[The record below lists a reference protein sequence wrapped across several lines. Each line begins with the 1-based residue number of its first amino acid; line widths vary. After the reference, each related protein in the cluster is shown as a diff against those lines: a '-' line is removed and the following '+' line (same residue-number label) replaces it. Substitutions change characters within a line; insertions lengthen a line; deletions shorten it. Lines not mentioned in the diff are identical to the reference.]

1 MDWSRNTP
9 RAGRPS
15 PAVPRR
21 SLFLMAA
28 AKKKTPSL
36 ALPTRGRGRKTAQRR
51 TSGKPG
57 GPRGPEPRE
66 SVITLDGD
74 QTLAKLA
81 AQVEKNGGAVVGAY
95 RDPFAGQPLLLAS
108 LPVKRV
114 VATPFQRDL
123 SRTHAVRLAQAIG
136 DAGIFLDPVIAV
148 PSKDGFWSPN
158 GRHRLEAA
166 RRLGM
171 RSVSVLLVPDDK
183 LAFRILALNTE
194 KAHNLRD
201 RSLEVIRMARQI
213 AKEEPRS
220 KETDHAVTFESP
232 VFLTLGCAYA
242 QRSRF
247 AGSSYQPVLN
257 KVDRFLDSTVPAAL
271 RQREQWAVRLMGI
284 EDRVAQHVKTMQ
296 VMGMK
301 SPYLRAVVVARINPV
316 RFVPPSRKKDA
327 APPMSMA
334 EALTKMAANVR
345 KFDPKSVR
353 PGDLALV
360 AAIAP
365 ES

>member
-1 MDWSRNTP
+1 MPTP
-9 RAGRPS
+9 LDVLRQVFRYEEFRPGQARVVEAQLAGRDVLSVAPTGS
-15 PAVPRR
+15 GKSISYWVPAVAGGGLTLVVSPLIALMQDQAGALRGAGHNDVEMIASIMNGEEVSAALRR
-21 SLFLMAA
+21 IAA
-28 AKKKTPSL
+28 
-36 ALPTRGRGRKTAQRR
+36 G
-51 TSGKPG
+51 
-57 GPRGPEPRE
+57 
-66 SVITLDGD
+66 
-74 QTLAKLA
+74 
-81 AQVEKNGGAVVGAY
+81 
-95 RDPFAGQPLLLAS
+95 
-108 LPVKRV
+108 
-114 VATPFQRDL
+114 
-123 SRTHAVRLAQAIG
+123 AVRLVYVAPERFSSRRFLDAIG
-136 DAGIFLDPVIAV
+136 AAGLFLDPVIAV
-148 PSKDGFWSPN
+148 PSRDGFWSPN

-171 RSVSVLLVPDDK
+171 RSVTALLVPDEK

-201 RSLEVIRMARQI
+201 RSLEVIRMARQL
-213 AKEEPRS
+213 AKEQPRS
-220 KETDHAVTFESP
+220 KETEHAVTFDSP
-232 VFLTLGCAYA
+232 VFLTLGPAYE

-247 AGSSYQPVLN
+247 AGSSYQSVLN
-257 KVDRFLDSTVPAAL
+257 KVDRFLDSTLAAAL
-271 RQREQWAVRLMGI
+271 RQREQWAVRIMDI
-284 EDRVAQHVKTMQ
+284 DDRVAAHVKTMQ
-296 VMGMK
+296 AMGMK

-365 ES
+365 SDS

>member
-1 MDWSRNTP
+1 
-9 RAGRPS
+9 
-15 PAVPRR
+15 
-21 SLFLMAA
+21 MAA
-28 AKKKTPSL
+28 AKKAPTKTP
-36 ALPTRGRGRKTAQRR
+36 RKTARSR
-51 TSGKPG
+51 KPAAA
-57 GPRGPEPRE
+57 RGPEPRDSILE
-66 SVITLDGD
+66 AGASDIAGIS
-74 QTLAKLA
+74 
-81 AQVEKNGGAVVGAY
+81 AQVEKQGGAVVGAY
-95 RDPFAGQPLLLAS
+95 RDPFAGQALVLAS
-108 LPVKRV
+108 LPIKKV

-123 SRTHAVRLAQAIG
+123 SRTHATRLADAIG
-136 DAGIFLDPVIAV
+136 AAGLFLDPVIAV

-171 RSVSVLLVPDDK
+171 RSVTALLVSDEK

-201 RSLEVIRMARQI
+201 RSLEVIRMARQL
-213 AKEEPRS
+213 AKEQPRS
-220 KETDHAVTFESP
+220 KESEHAVTFESP
-232 VFLTLGCAYA
+232 AFLTLGCAYE

-247 AGSSYQPVLN
+247 AGSSYQAVLN
-257 KVDRFLDSTVPAAL
+257 KVDRFLDSTLPAAL
-271 RQREQWAVRLMGI
+271 RQREQWAVRIMDI
-284 EDRVAQHVKTMQ
+284 DDRVAAHVKTMQ
-296 VMGMK
+296 AMGMK
-301 SPYLRAVVVARINPV
+301 SPYLRAIVVARINPV

-365 ES
+365 SE

>member
-1 MDWSRNTP
+1 
-9 RAGRPS
+9 
-15 PAVPRR
+15 
-21 SLFLMAA
+21 MAA
-28 AKKKTPSL
+28 TKKAPKKAPARTS
-36 ALPTRGRGRKTAQRR
+36 RGRKPAAA
-51 TSGKPG
+51 
-57 GPRGPEPRE
+57 RGPEPRDSRIE
-66 SVITLDGD
+66 TTSGELGTLSD
-74 QTLAKLA
+74 QI
-81 AQVEKNGGAVVGAY
+81 EKHGGAVVGAY
-95 RDPFAGQPLLLAS
+95 RDPFAGQALVLAS
-108 LPVKRV
+108 LPIKKV

-123 SRTHAVRLAQAIG
+123 SRTHATRLADAIG
-136 DAGIFLDPVIAV
+136 AAGLFLDPVIAV

-171 RSVSVLLVPDDK
+171 RSVTALLVPDDK

-201 RSLEVIRMARQI
+201 RSLEVIRMARQL
-213 AKEEPRS
+213 AKEQPRS
-220 KETDHAVTFESP
+220 KENEHSLTFESP
-232 VFLTLGCAYA
+232 VFLTLGCAYE

-247 AGSSYQPVLN
+247 AGSSYQSALN
-257 KVDRFLDSTVPAAL
+257 KVDRYLDATLPAAL
-271 RQREQWAVRLMGI
+271 RQREQWAVRIMDI
-284 EDRVAQHVKTMQ
+284 DDRVSAHVKAMQ
-296 VMGMK
+296 EMGMK

-345 KFDPKSVR
+345 KFDPRSVR
-353 PGDLALV
+353 PADLALV
-360 AAIAP
+360 AAVAP

>member
-1 MDWSRNTP
+1 M
-9 RAGRPS
+9 
-15 PAVPRR
+15 
-21 SLFLMAA
+21 A
-28 AKKKTPSL
+28 AKKKAP
-36 ALPTRGRGRKTAQRR
+36 AKPTKRTTRSRKPA
-51 TSGKPG
+51 
-57 GPRGPEPRE
+57 GPRGPEPGD
-66 SVITLDGD
+66 SIITPDGNAEISG
-74 QTLAKLA
+74 LLS
-81 AQVEKNGGAVVGAY
+81 QVQKHGGAVVGAY
-95 RDPFAGQPLLLAS
+95 RDPFAGEPVVVAS
-108 LPVKRV
+108 LPVKKV

-123 SRTHAVRLAQAIG
+123 SRTHATRLVDAIG
-136 DAGIFLDPVIAV
+136 AAGVFLDPVIAV

-171 RSVSVLLVPDDK
+171 RAVTALLVPDEK
-183 LAFRILALNTE
+183 LAYRILALNTE

-201 RSLEVIRMARQI
+201 RSLEVIRMARQL

-220 KETDHAVTFESP
+220 KENDHALTFESP
-232 VFLTLGCAYA
+232 IFLTLGCAYE

-257 KVDRFLDSTVPAAL
+257 KVDRFMDSTVPAAL
-271 RQREQWAVRLMGI
+271 RQREQWAVRIMDI
-284 EDRVAQHVKTMQ
+284 DDRVAAHVKTMQ
-296 VMGMK
+296 EMGMK

-365 ES
+365 SSE

>member
-1 MDWSRNTP
+1 VPAVKKASAKTP
-9 RAGRPS
+9 RKTT
-15 PAVPRR
+15 R
-21 SLFLMAA
+21 SRKPAA
-28 AKKKTPSL
+28 A
-36 ALPTRGRGRKTAQRR
+36 
-51 TSGKPG
+51 
-57 GPRGPEPRE
+57 RGPEPRDSLLE
-66 SVITLDGD
+66 AGASDIAGIS
-74 QTLAKLA
+74 
-81 AQVEKNGGAVVGAY
+81 AQVEKQGGAVVGAY
-95 RDPFAGQPLLLAS
+95 RDPFAGQALVLAS
-108 LPVKRV
+108 LPIKKV

-123 SRTHAVRLAQAIG
+123 SRTHATRLADAIG
-136 DAGIFLDPVIAV
+136 AAGLFLDPVIAV

-171 RSVSVLLVPDDK
+171 RSVTALLVPDEK

-201 RSLEVIRMARQI
+201 RSLEVIRMARQL
-213 AKEEPRS
+213 AKEQPRS
-220 KETDHAVTFESP
+220 KESEHAVTFESP
-232 VFLTLGCAYA
+232 AFLTLGCAYE

-247 AGSSYQPVLN
+247 AGSSYQAVLN
-257 KVDRFLDSTVPAAL
+257 KVDRFLDSTLPAAL
-271 RQREQWAVRLMGI
+271 RQREQWAVRIMDI
-284 EDRVAQHVKTMQ
+284 DDRVAAHVKTMQ
-296 VMGMK
+296 EMGMK
-301 SPYLRAVVVARINPV
+301 SPYLRAIVVARIKPV

-365 ES
+365 AEA

>member
-1 MDWSRNTP
+1 
-9 RAGRPS
+9 
-15 PAVPRR
+15 VP
-21 SLFLMAA
+21 A
-28 AKKKTPSL
+28 AKKPATKTPRK
-36 ALPTRGRGRKTAQRR
+36 ATRARKPAAA
-51 TSGKPG
+51 
-57 GPRGPEPRE
+57 RGPEPRD
-66 SVITLDGD
+66 SLLPAGADDIAGLS
-74 QTLAKLA
+74 
-81 AQVEKNGGAVVGAY
+81 AQVDKHGGVVVGAY
-95 RDPFAGQPLLLAS
+95 RDPFAGQAVVLAS
-108 LPVKRV
+108 LPIKKV

-123 SRTHAVRLAQAIG
+123 SRTHATRLADAIG
-136 DAGIFLDPVIAV
+136 AAGLFLDPVIAV

-171 RSVSVLLVPDDK
+171 RSVTALLVPDDRI
-183 LAFRILALNTE
+183 AFRILALNTE

-201 RSLEVIRMARQI
+201 RSLEVIRMARQL
-213 AKEEPRS
+213 AKEQPRS
-220 KETDHAVTFESP
+220 KEGEHAVTFDSP
-232 VFLTLGCAYA
+232 VFLTLGCAYE

-257 KVDRFLDSTVPAAL
+257 KVDRFLDSTLPAAL
-271 RQREQWAVRLMGI
+271 RQREQWAVRIMDI
-284 EDRVAQHVKTMQ
+284 DDRVAAHVKTMQ
-296 VMGMK
+296 AMGMK
-301 SPYLRAVVVARINPV
+301 SPYLRAIVVARINPV

-353 PGDLALV
+353 ASDLALM

-365 ES
+365 AE

>member
-1 MDWSRNTP
+1 VAATKKP
-9 RAGRPS
+9 AKKPAGR
-15 PAVPRR
+15 
-21 SLFLMAA
+21 
-28 AKKKTPSL
+28 
-36 ALPTRGRGRKTAQRR
+36 TAR
-51 TSGKPG
+51 SGKPA

-66 SVITLDGD
+66 SVIAPDGN
-74 QTLAKLA
+74 A
-81 AQVEKNGGAVVGAY
+81 AISGLITQIQKQGGAVVGAY
-95 RDPFAGQPLLLAS
+95 RDPFAGEPLVVAS
-108 LPVKRV
+108 LPIKKV

-123 SRTHAVRLAQAIG
+123 SRTHAIRLADAIG
-136 DAGIFLDPVIAV
+136 AAGLFLDPVIAV

-171 RSVSVLLVPDDK
+171 RSVTALLVPDDK

-201 RSLEVIRMARQI
+201 RSLEVIRMARQL
-213 AKEEPRS
+213 AKESPRS
-220 KETDHAVTFESP
+220 KESEHAVTFESP
-232 VFLTLGCAYA
+232 VFLTLGCVYE

-247 AGSSYQPVLN
+247 AGSSYQSVLN
-257 KVDRFLDSTVPAAL
+257 KVDRFLDSTLPAGL
-271 RQREQWAVRLMGI
+271 RQREQWAVRIMDI
-284 EDRVAQHVKTMQ
+284 DDRVAAHVKAMQ
-296 VMGMK
+296 EMGMK

-316 RFVPPSRKKDA
+316 RFLPPSRKKDA
-327 APPMSMA
+327 PPPMSMA

-365 ES
+365 GGES

>member
-1 MDWSRNTP
+1 
-9 RAGRPS
+9 
-15 PAVPRR
+15 
-21 SLFLMAA
+21 
-28 AKKKTPSL
+28 
-36 ALPTRGRGRKTAQRR
+36 
-51 TSGKPG
+51 
-57 GPRGPEPRE
+57 
-66 SVITLDGD
+66 
-74 QTLAKLA
+74 
-81 AQVEKNGGAVVGAY
+81 VV
-95 RDPFAGQPLLLAS
+95 LAS
-108 LPVKRV
+108 LPLKKV

-123 SRTHAVRLAQAIG
+123 SRTHATRLVDAIG
-136 DAGIFLDPVIAV
+136 AAGVFLDPVIAV

-171 RSVSVLLVPDDK
+171 RTVTALLVPDEK

-201 RSLEVIRMARQI
+201 RSLEVIRMARQL
-213 AKEEPRS
+213 AKEQPRS
-220 KETDHAVTFESP
+220 RETEHAVTFESP
-232 VFLTLGCAYA
+232 AFLTLGCAYE

-247 AGSSYQPVLN
+247 AGSSYQSVLN
-257 KVDRFLDSTVPAAL
+257 KVDRFLDSTLPAAL
-271 RQREQWAVRLMGI
+271 RQREQWAVRIMDI
-284 EDRVAQHVKTMQ
+284 DDRVAAHVKTMQ
-296 VMGMK
+296 AMGMK

-316 RFVPPSRKKDA
+316 RFTPPSRKKDA

-365 ES
+365 AAAD